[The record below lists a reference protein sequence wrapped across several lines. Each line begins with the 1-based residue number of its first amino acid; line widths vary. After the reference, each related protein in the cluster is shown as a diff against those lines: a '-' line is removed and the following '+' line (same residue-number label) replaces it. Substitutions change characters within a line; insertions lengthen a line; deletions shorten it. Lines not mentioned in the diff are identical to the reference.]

1 MAAVDTFTMT
11 AGSGSFNGFATGL
24 FGSVSPTTTTAVGT
38 TPAIAG
44 LYYAFGFT
52 VFRLA
57 GILDNSS
64 ISSLRITPSG
74 GSAYTVTFSSF
85 SQDSGDNETQWSVN
99 AGSDFSSGTSYTVE
113 IFCEQTSLN
122 TEATTLERVNP
133 VSFTD
138 FYGATRNVPAIE
150 PSPNE
155 AFKLSWMHDAEK
167 YQFSSAMSIAYAPA
181 NPPANQF
188 VSYTGYS
195 TLLSI
200 GNLGSMT
207 DTSVD
212 SIINFFNGATVNQFM
227 SSHAP
232 NTQSHIFTFNMTHT
246 AASNNSQ
253 WYKVSFTPSGGS
265 EVAFYR
271 KDLTY
276 TRSGTSHTWTK
287 TYGTDPFGGAA
298 ASGTFKLTC

>member
-1 MAAVDTFTMT
+1 MSTVDTFTMT
-11 AGSGSFNGFATGL
+11 AGSGSFNGFVTGL

-64 ISSLRITPSG
+64 IVGLKITPSG

-99 AGSDFSSGTSYTVE
+99 GGSDFSSGTSYTVE
-113 IFCEQTSLN
+113 ILGDTTSLN
-122 TEATTLERVNP
+122 TEATTLERANP

-167 YQFSSAMSIAYAPA
+167 HQFTSAMSIAYQSG
-181 NPPANQF
+181 QF
-188 VSYTGYS
+188 ASYTGFS
-195 TLLSI
+195 TTLFAPQI
-200 GNLGSMT
+200 LGSMT

-212 SIINFFNGATVNQFM
+212 SIINFYNGATVTQLLVSNFPSQ
-227 SSHAP
+227 P
-232 NTQSHIFTFNMTHT
+232 NAFVFTFNMTHT
-246 AASNNSQ
+246 ATATNSQ

-276 TRSGTSHTWTK
+276 TQSSTSHTWSK
-287 TYGTDPFGGAA
+287 TYGTNPFSGA

>member
-1 MAAVDTFTMT
+1 MGVVSTHTMVT
-11 AGSGSFNGFATGL
+11 GTLGSFVGYFASSSV
-24 FGSVSPTTTTAVGT
+24 GSMSPSTTDSLGT
-38 TPAIAG
+38 SPAISSI
-44 LYYAFGFT
+44 YYAFGFT
-52 VFRLA
+52 VFEVT
-57 GILDNSS
+57 GTFDNSS
-64 ISSLRITPSG
+64 IVSMTLTPSG
-74 GSAYTVTFSSF
+74 GSSTTFTFNSHVQQSGVTRFSTSSGSALSNNTTYTV
-85 SQDSGDNETQWSVN
+85 QINGDTTDV
-99 AGSDFSSGTSYTVE
+99 
-113 IFCEQTSLN
+113 N
-122 TEATTLERVNP
+122 TEATTLERANP

-155 AFKLSWMHDAEK
+155 AFKLSWMHDAVK

-181 NPPANQF
+181 TATQPL
-188 VSYTGYS
+188 SYTGFS
-195 TLLSI
+195 TILYI

-212 SIINFFNGATVNQFM
+212 SIINFYNGATVKQLMVSN
-227 SSHAP
+227 AP
-232 NTQSHIFTFNMTHT
+232 AQPNAHIFTFNMTHT

-287 TYGTDPFGGAA
+287 TFGSPPFSGA